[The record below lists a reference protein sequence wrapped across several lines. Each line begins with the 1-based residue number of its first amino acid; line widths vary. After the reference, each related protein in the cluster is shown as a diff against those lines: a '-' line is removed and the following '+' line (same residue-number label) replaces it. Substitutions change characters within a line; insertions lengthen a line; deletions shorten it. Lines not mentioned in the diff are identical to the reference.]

1 MFETLGRGQR
11 RLSMDLFGAQNIIS
25 WRRPVVLFTII
36 LSLSN
41 FHIGPVSDLPDWK
54 DYVIV
59 SLL

>member
-11 RLSMDLFGAQNIIS
+11 RLSKDLFGAQNIIS

-36 LSLSN
+36 LSLPN
-41 FHIGPVSDLPDWK
+41 LHIGPVCDLPNWK
-54 DYVIV
+54 YYVIV